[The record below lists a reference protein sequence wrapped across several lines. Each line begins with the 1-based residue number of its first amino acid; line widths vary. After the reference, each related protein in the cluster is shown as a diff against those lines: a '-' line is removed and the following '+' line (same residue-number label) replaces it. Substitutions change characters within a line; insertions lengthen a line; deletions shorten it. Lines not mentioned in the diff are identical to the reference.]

1 MMPSKILT
9 NPQFMARLE
18 EIRKASKTKGP
29 DWLLVRKEAAWNAA
43 MSAGFPSQ
51 KDEDWKYTDLS
62 PLLTLPVE
70 PFRASEGQAARKA
83 LDKFFNPQDITVVI
97 TDGHL
102 PEELPFIPAEA
113 GGVILKKF
121 SAVREQEFRDCLA
134 PAFDQ
139 PQDIFSN
146 LNTALA
152 DDGLWIHVP
161 RQSRIQP
168 VIHICHIINTPH
180 SARLCCPRVMITAEP
195 LAEAQILMSFLS
207 ATGAADCLTNALTDI
222 AIGPGAQIAL
232 TMVQDE
238 HHGNYHVHSTRVNQ
252 HKNSSFDSFA
262 LITGGHLT
270 RNNLTLTLL
279 GEGAQTVLKGLYLL
293 KAAQH
298 ADNHITVNHIA
309 PRGTSTQL
317 YKGIL
322 NGESRAVFNG
332 KIYVHPEA
340 QETNAYQLNR
350 NLLMGED
357 CRINTKPQLEIF
369 ADNVKCSHGA
379 TVGQMD
385 DNELFYLQSRGIPR
399 KAAVSMLAEG
409 FVKELFSK
417 NQDTV
422 RDRLLSAVN
431 PVIKTAVC

>member
-152 DDGLWIHVP
+152 DDGLWIH
-161 RQSRIQP
+161 
-168 VIHICHIINTPH
+168 
-180 SARLCCPRVMITAEP
+180 
-195 LAEAQILMSFLS
+195 
-207 ATGAADCLTNALTDI
+207 
-222 AIGPGAQIAL
+222 
-232 TMVQDE
+232 
-238 HHGNYHVHSTRVNQ
+238 
-252 HKNSSFDSFA
+252 
-262 LITGGHLT
+262 
-270 RNNLTLTLL
+270 
-279 GEGAQTVLKGLYLL
+279 
-293 KAAQH
+293 
-298 ADNHITVNHIA
+298 
-309 PRGTSTQL
+309 
-317 YKGIL
+317 
-322 NGESRAVFNG
+322 
-332 KIYVHPEA
+332 
-340 QETNAYQLNR
+340 
-350 NLLMGED
+350 
-357 CRINTKPQLEIF
+357 
-369 ADNVKCSHGA
+369 
-379 TVGQMD
+379 
-385 DNELFYLQSRGIPR
+385 
-399 KAAVSMLAEG
+399 
-409 FVKELFSK
+409 
-417 NQDTV
+417 
-422 RDRLLSAVN
+422 
-431 PVIKTAVC
+431 